1 MLYPGAVA
9 VASGMKYVCAYVGF
23 GLPTASASFQ
33 PALPPAMP
41 AEYDGVALVAEADDI
56 IDDPAVVEEPEL
68 TDAVGVDDDGAEG
81 AAEA

>member
-1 MLYPGAVA
+1 
-9 VASGMKYVCAYVGF
+9 
-23 GLPTASASFQ
+23 
-33 PALPPAMP
+33 MP